1 MSVMNDAQLA
11 ESLGFRSEY
20 ADVNGTRLHYV
31 IGGRGKPVVLLG
43 GWPHTWWEFHKVMP
57 PLAEHY
63 QVVVVDIRGMN
74 LSAKPESGYDKKT
87 MARDVLELVRHLG
100 FERVDLVG
108 HDIGAMVAFSFAAN
122 HPEAVGK
129 LVLVDVPH
137 PDEDLYDL
145 TLLPSPGQPL
155 HLWWFAFNQLTAL
168 PQILLDGR
176 VRALVDHLSELM
188 LLDPGNID
196 EQARE
201 IYARAY
207 DSPDAIRASNGW
219 YQTFGQDAEDMKSYA
234 PLTLPVLALTSRP
247 EEGNYTVKA
256 LRKAVV
262 GPQFEQIP
270 DTGHYIPEEQP
281 EAMVTHVRK
290 FLG

>member
-1 MSVMNDAQLA
+1 MNDAQLA